1 MSKIKQILSVLA
13 LPALILAS
21 CLGLSATAS
30 ANIWPATDALDLIN
44 STCPTGLE
52 QYQELSKLKT
62 DITAAETVEQ
72 ARTMALAPTE
82 QAIDALDN
90 ASSIMPSSDEL
101 TAAKNRLSEARTR
114 MFAAVS
120 QKKIADEFSGIM
132 LAGLD
137 DNAANVK
144 VGHTGC
150 HYTTG
155 EVIAIVIGLIL
166 GIIPGLILLVLLC

>member
-1 MSKIKQILSVLA
+1 MSKIKQVLSVLA

-21 CLGLSATAS
+21 SLGPSATAS
-30 ANIWPATDALDLIN
+30 ANLWPVADTMDLIN
-44 STCPTGLE
+44 ATCPTGLL
-52 QYQELSKLKT
+52 QHQELNQLK
-62 DITAAETVEQ
+62 IEIATAGTVEQ
-72 ARTMALAPTE
+72 ARTMALAPTA

-90 ASSIMPSSDEL
+90 ASIIMPISDDLL
-101 TAAKNRLSEARTR
+101 TARNRLIEARTR
-114 MFAAVS
+114 MLAATS
-120 QKKIADEFSGIM
+120 QKQVADEFSGIM